1 MEVEKRSYGVDV
13 SSYNATDL
21 SSMANSSAKFAI
33 VKLSEGTGYKN
44 PKAPA
49 QISSAKANNML
60 IMGYHYAH
68 FGADSNRAVQEGN
81 YTVNS
86 AKYAG
91 LPVGSYL
98 ACDWEVDDNNVTNGG
113 RVPSANAI
121 LAFLTIIVAAG
132 YKPLLYSGAALL
144 QGNIDTGKVLAKY
157 PNCLWVAAY
166 PLGNGVSAS
175 TPDFG
180 YFPSMDGV
188 AIWQFTDNWKNLKVD
203 GNISL
208 IDLKL
213 DATAPNPQPSKP
225 TPAKPTSTERTW
237 TDVQGMTWHAEDGTF
252 ITGGAINLRW
262 GASTESMLIT
272 TLPAGSVVKYNA
284 WARDSAGRVWLQ
296 QPRGSNHYGYLVG
309 RVGNDAWGT
318 FK

>member
-13 SSYNATDL
+13 SSFQGNDL
-21 SSMANSSAKFAI
+21 SAMTRAGAKFAI
-33 VKLSEGTGYKN
+33 VKLSEGTGYQN
-44 PKAPA
+44 PKAQG
-49 QISSAKANNML
+49 QILSAKANNML
-60 IMGYHYAH
+60 TMGYHYAH

-81 YTVNS
+81 YAVNS
-86 AKYAG
+86 AKSAG
-91 LPVGSYL
+91 LPVGTYL
-98 ACDWEVDDNNVTNGG
+98 ASDWEVDDNNATNAG

-121 LAFLTIIVAAG
+121 IAFLDTIVSAG

-144 QGNIDTGKVLAKY
+144 KGNIDTAKVLAKY

-166 PLGNGVSAS
+166 PLGNGVPAS
-175 TPDFG
+175 ESDFG
-180 YFPSMDGV
+180 YFPSMEGV

>member
-1 MEVEKRSYGVDV
+1 MQVAKRSYGVDV
-13 SSYNATDL
+13 SSFQGTDL
-21 SSMANSSAKFAI
+21 VKYANLGAKYAF
-33 VKLSEGTGYKN
+33 VKVSEGLDYRN
-44 PKAPA
+44 PKAQA
-49 QISSAKANNML
+49 QINSAKANNML
-60 IMGYHYAH
+60 VMGYHYAR
-68 FGADSNRAVQEGN
+68 FSGDSNMAVQEGH

-86 AKYAG
+86 AKEVD
-91 LPVGSYL
+91 LPKGSYL
-98 ACDWEVDDNNVTNGG
+98 ACDWETGSGNVTDQGYE
-113 RVPSANAI
+113 VSANAI
-121 LAFLTIIVAAG
+121 LAFLDVVAGAG

-144 QGNIDTGKVLAKY
+144 KGNIDTAKVLAKY

-166 PLGNGVSAS
+166 PLGNGVPAS
-175 TPDFG
+175 EPNFG

-188 AIWQFTDNWKNLKVD
+188 AIWQFTDNWKNIKVD

-225 TPAKPTSTERTW
+225 TPDKPTPKTW

>member
-13 SSYNATDL
+13 SSYNAADL
-21 SSMANSSAKFAI
+21 SSMANSSARFAI
-33 VKLSEGTGYKN
+33 VKLSEGTGYQN

-60 IMGYHYAH
+60 TMGYHYAH

-91 LPVGSYL
+91 LPAGSYL
-98 ACDWEVDDNNVTNGG
+98 ACDWEVDDNNNTDSG

-121 LAFLTIIVAAG
+121 LTFLDVIVSAG

-144 QGNIDTGKVLAKY
+144 KGNVDTGKVLTKY

-166 PLGNGVSAS
+166 PLGNGVPAS
-175 TPDFG
+175 EPNFS
-180 YFPSMDGV
+180 YFPSMEGV
-188 AIWQFTDNWKNLKVD
+188 AIWQFTDDWKGMSVD
-203 GNISL
+203 GNSSL
-208 IDLKL
+208 IDLKT
-213 DATAPNPQPSKP
+213 DSKPVAQPSKP
-225 TPAKPTSTERTW
+225 AVKQSAPQSWVDELGDTWYKEEGKFYPNGTINIRYGARTTS
-237 TDVQGMTWHAEDGTF
+237 DIIGTV
-252 ITGGAINLRW
+252 TKGDC
-262 GASTESMLIT
+262 
-272 TLPAGSVVKYNA
+272 VKYDA
-284 WARDSAGRVWLQ
+284 YSRHGGYVWIR
-296 QPRGSNHYGYLVG
+296 QPRANGEPGFLAC
-309 RVGNDAWGT
+309 RQGNDPWGT

>member
-1 MEVEKRSYGVDV
+1 MEVKSRSYGADV
-13 SSYNATDL
+13 SSYNTSDL
-21 SSMANSSAKFAI
+21 SNIAKSGAKFVF
-33 VKLSEGTGYKN
+33 VKLSEGLDYRN
-44 PKAPA
+44 PKAQA
-49 QISSAKANNML
+49 QINSAKANNML
-60 IMGYHYAH
+60 VMGYHYAR
-68 FGADSNRAVQEGN
+68 FSGDSNMAVQEGH

-86 AKYAG
+86 AKEVDF
-91 LPVGSYL
+91 PKGSYL
-98 ACDWEVDDNNVTNGG
+98 ACDWETGSGNVTDQGYE
-113 RVPSANAI
+113 VSANAI
-121 LAFLTIIVAAG
+121 LAFLDVIAGAG
-132 YKPLLYSGAALL
+132 YKPLLYSGAGLL
-144 QGNIDTGKVLAKY
+144 KGNIDTKKILAKY

-166 PLGNGVSAS
+166 PLDSGVPAS
-175 TPDFG
+175 EPDFG

-208 IDLKL
+208 IDLKW

-225 TPAKPTSTERTW
+225 TPAKPTPKTW
-237 TDVQGMTWHAEDGTF
+237 TDVQGMTWHEEDGTF

-262 GASTESMLIT
+262 GANTDSMLIT